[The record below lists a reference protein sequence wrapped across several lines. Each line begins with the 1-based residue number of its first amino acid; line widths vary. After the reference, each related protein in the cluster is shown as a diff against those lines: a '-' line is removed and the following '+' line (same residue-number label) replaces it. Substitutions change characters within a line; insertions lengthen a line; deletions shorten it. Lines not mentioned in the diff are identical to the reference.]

1 MTPVDQKRCDMI
13 ESKMKGMESKVFAV
27 GGMLLAATL
36 AVKGIE
42 SLVSIVKNREST
54 RQLIYSAPY
63 IVIPAQEGRDYSS
76 PETFR
81 PYFKN
86 EAIEKSNLAWRC
98 YVDEIYTINPGLG
111 TGKYKTIKMVDPDRN
126 GEVKENGIQ

>member
-1 MTPVDQKRCDMI
+1 MTPIDQKRCNMI
-13 ESKMKGMESKVFAV
+13 ESKMNGMENKVFAV
-27 GGMLLAATL
+27 GGILLATTL

-42 SLVSIVKNREST
+42 SLVSIVNHREET
-54 RQLIYSAPY
+54 KKLIYSAPY
-63 IVIPAQEGRDYSS
+63 VEIPAKEGRDYSN

-81 PYFKN
+81 PYFEN
-86 EAIEKSNLAWRC
+86 ESIEKSNLAWKC

-111 TGKYKTIKMVDPDRN
+111 TGKYSTIKMIDPDRN